1 MDESKKHEDSR
12 CRINALILKCLL
24 LHKSKDRY
32 QLNIEEKI
40 AIRAKGQQNQKSTQF
55 PCFELLS

>member
-1 MDESKKHEDSR
+1 MKIAVVESMLLFL
-12 CRINALILKCLL
+12 NAFCYT
-24 LHKSKDRY
+24 KDRY
-32 QLNIEEKI
+32 RLNIEEKI